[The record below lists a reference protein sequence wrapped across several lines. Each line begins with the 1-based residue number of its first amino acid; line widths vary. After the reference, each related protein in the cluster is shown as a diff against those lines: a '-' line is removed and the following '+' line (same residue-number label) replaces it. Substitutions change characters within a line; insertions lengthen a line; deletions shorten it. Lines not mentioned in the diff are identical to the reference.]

1 MEEISF
7 YDGLAWPG
15 KHRTVNGREI
25 FDTDQEI
32 GWRAALYPISS
43 AIKLGAF
50 QNCLD
55 KSEASRSSII
65 LLEAN
70 LPLEATMCILTKTI
84 AKL

>member
-1 MEEISF
+1 MKGNLSI
-7 YDGLAWPG
+7 LANTRKMAVRYSIPIR
-15 KHRTVNGREI
+15 KLARSS
-25 FDTDQEI
+25 
-32 GWRAALYPISS
+32 LCYPISS
-43 AIKLGAF
+43 TIKLGAF